1 MNNQNRK
8 ELKTAIALIEQ
19 AREIIERMKEE
30 EQTKFDNLSEGLQQT
45 EQGVKFEETVST
57 FEDVCSELSEAVTSI
72 EESM

>member
-45 EQGVKFEETVST
+45 EQGVKFEETFST